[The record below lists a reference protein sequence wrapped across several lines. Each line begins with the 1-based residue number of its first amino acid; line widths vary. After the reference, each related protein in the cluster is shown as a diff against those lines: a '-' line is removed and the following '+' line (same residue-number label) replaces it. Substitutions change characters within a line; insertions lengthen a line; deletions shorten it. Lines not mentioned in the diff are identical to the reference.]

1 MFPLSWLLGF
11 VAVLLLYLLAGSM
24 VMNMANEYYDV
35 PDGAGQI
42 GLVGAFFASLFTGLI
57 YAIFATLFSVIGA
70 FGYNFL
76 TRLGGGVAITLLPA
90 DEPSVGDAPE
100 GSDELAQSVA
110 MIPQAVPEE
119 GTLRET
125 EEDSQPNKES
135 GEVAG

>member
-11 VAVLLLYLLAGSM
+11 MAVLLLYLLAGSM
-24 VMNMANEYYDV
+24 AMNMVSEYYDV

-42 GLVGAFFASLFTGLI
+42 GLAGAFFASLFTGLI
-57 YAIFATLFSVIGA
+57 YAIFATLFSVMGA

-76 TRLGGGVAITLLPA
+76 ARLGGGVNIALLPA
-90 DEPSVGDAPE
+90 HEPLVGDAPDT
-100 GSDELAQSVA
+100 SDELAQSVA

-125 EEDSQPNKES
+125 EKDSQQNKES
-135 GEVAG
+135 GETAG